1 VYRYGLAFALATL
14 RQPGRKAFGEPLGSE
29 AETGFDLAIGD
40 GKRVVKIGGVCEIA
54 HAELIEPIERAG
66 ARLSANDYIDV
77 EFLGVHAEFIA
88 PNMLGGDG
96 SIALRLARISRTKK
110 ISQE

>member
-1 VYRYGLAFALATL
+1 MYRYGMAFALATL
-14 RQPGRKAFGEPLGSE
+14 RQPGGKAFGEAFGSE

-40 GKRVVKIGGVCEIA
+40 GKGVVKVSRVCEIA

-66 ARLSANDYIDV
+66 ARFSANDYIDV

-88 PNMLGGDG
+88 PYMLGEMVPLLCASLG
-96 SIALRLARISRTKK
+96 
-110 ISQE
+110 SQERRK